1 MDPSRP
7 SVKRVAI
14 AGKSGSS
21 LAVKFVTPVE
31 LCGMP
36 LPRSH
41 HWPSVGYGEA
51 AIEKMFSTAVEF
63 PAALPPCVFLIEPNR
78 TTGSLAAGAEPPR
91 WAPPGSSVD
100 GRPQETSPL
109 PAKVLGSET
118 TAAPI
123 AHTITRRDRCRGPS
137 DGVGSEHS

>member
-1 MDPSRP
+1 M
-7 SVKRVAI
+7 AI

-63 PAALPPCVFLIEPNR
+63 PTAPPPCVFLIEPNR

-100 GRPQETSPL
+100 GRSQERSPL
-109 PAKVLGSET
+109 PAKALGSET
-118 TAAPI
+118 TAEPI
-123 AHTITRRDRCRGPS
+123 ANRITRGNSCRRPS
-137 DGVGSEHS
+137 EGIGSQHSGIHNEQPCG